1 MRKSFVACLVAA
13 VLMVALVAG
22 PALAEG
28 ENYLANR
35 VGVGYQGLLS
45 KDVLNGVSVRGWFGN
60 NFGLEGN
67 LFFGSVDADVDS
79 RLAGF
84 KSNTE
89 ADLWFIEIKPLYAFI
104 VKPNSRFYA
113 GMKFGYGE
121 ADLDVK
127 VKDSDDGSTVAKVKV
142 DPDFWEIGALVGS
155 EFSLPF
161 MPEVAFNFDVGY
173 NYMDTDSDVNVSGM
187 GKISDIDLDLDG
199 VFATWGIKYY
209 F

>member
-1 MRKSFVACLVAA
+1 MRKSFVSCLVAA

-28 ENYLANR
+28 ENYLSNR
-35 VGVGYQGLLS
+35 VGVGYQGMLTG
-45 KDVLNGVSVRGWFGN
+45 DILNGISVRGWFGN

-67 LFFGSVDADVDS
+67 LFYGNLDADVDVS
-79 RLAGF
+79 GYGNVG
-84 KSNTE
+84 SGD
-89 ADLWFIEIKPLYAFI
+89 ADVWFVEIKPLYAFI

-113 GMKFGYGE
+113 GMKLGYGE
-121 ADLDVK
+121 ADIDVK
-127 VKDSDDGSTVAKVKV
+127 VDGTKVNI
-142 DPDFWEIGALVGS
+142 DPDFWEIGVLVGS

>member
-28 ENYLANR
+28 ENYLSNR
-35 VGVGYQGLLS
+35 VGVGYQGMLTG
-45 KDVLNGVSVRGWFGN
+45 DILNGISVRGWFGN

-67 LFFGSVDADVDS
+67 LFYGNLDADVDVS
-79 RLAGF
+79 GGNVG
-84 KSNTE
+84 SGD
-89 ADLWFIEIKPLYAFI
+89 ADVWFVEIKPLYAFI

-113 GMKFGYGE
+113 GMKLGYGE
-121 ADLDVK
+121 ADIDVK
-127 VKDSDDGSTVAKVKV
+127 VGGIKVNI
-142 DPDFWEIGALVGS
+142 DPDFWEIGVLVGS

-173 NYMDTDSDVNVSGM
+173 NYMDTDSDVNVSGT

>member
-1 MRKSFVACLVAA
+1 MRKSFVSCLVAA

-28 ENYLANR
+28 ENYLSNR
-35 VGVGYQGLLS
+35 VGVGYQGMLTG
-45 KDVLNGVSVRGWFGN
+45 DILNGISVRGWFGN

-67 LFFGSVDADVDS
+67 LFYGNLDADVDVS
-79 RLAGF
+79 GHGNVG
-84 KSNTE
+84 SGD
-89 ADLWFIEIKPLYAFI
+89 ADVWFVEIKPLYAFI

-113 GMKFGYGE
+113 GMKLGYGE
-121 ADLDVK
+121 ADIDVK
-127 VKDSDDGSTVAKVKV
+127 VDGTKVNI
-142 DPDFWEIGALVGS
+142 DPDFWEIGVLVGS

>member
-1 MRKSFVACLVAA
+1 MRKSFFVCLVT
-13 VLMVALVAG
+13 VLLMMLAAG
-22 PALAEG
+22 PVLAEG
-28 ENYLANR
+28 QNYLSNR

-45 KDVLNGVSVRGWFGN
+45 GDYVNGISVRGWFGD

-67 LFFGSVDADVDS
+67 FFFGEVDADVRVSSMGRMGNID
-79 RLAGF
+79 
-84 KSNTE
+84 
-89 ADLWFIEIKPLYAFI
+89 ADVWFIELKPMYALV
-104 VKPNSRFYA
+104 VKPNSRFYV

-121 ADLDVK
+121 ADLKVRVGDTK
-127 VKDSDDGSTVAKVKV
+127 VKL

-173 NYMDTDSDVNVSGM
+173 NYVDTDSDIRVSGL
-187 GKISDIDLDLDG
+187 GKVADIDLDMDG
-199 VFATWGIKYY
+199 IFATWGIKYY